1 MQVGYYFLSLNDA
14 GAKSLIVVS
23 RTDKNPSLDC
33 SSSCK
38 AVIDLKGDR
47 SVSIQSPEK
56 NRITELER
64 VSAYGAPTHPGLA
77 VATPIEITQSTL
89 PISYSVLISES
100 KPFQW
105 FLKRLLDVFCSLFG
119 LLALS
124 PLLLLVALAI
134 KLESPGPVIY
144 KQRRVG
150 FKGQFF
156 DMYKFR
162 SMRQDADAM
171 LAQLMAQNETNNGMF
186 KLFNDPRVTQVGR
199 FIRKYSIDEL
209 PQLFNVL
216 IGNMS
221 LVGPRPPIDREL
233 QHYKDW
239 HYIRFSTLPGLTGLW
254 QVSGRSRIKE
264 FDTVVQ
270 MDTRYIKEWNMLLDI
285 KLILKTFPVVFGGM
299 DTA

>member
-1 MQVGYYFLSLNDA
+1 MH
-14 GAKSLIVVS
+14 
-23 RTDKNPSLDC
+23 
-33 SSSCK
+33 

-56 NRITELER
+56 SRIPELER
-64 VSAYGAPTHPGLA
+64 ATAHAAPAHPGLA
-77 VATPIEITQSTL
+77 VATPIENTPLTL

-105 FLKRLLDVFCSLFG
+105 FLKRLLDVFCSLLG

-134 KLESPGPVIY
+134 KLESPGPIIY

-186 KLFNDPRVTQVGR
+186 KLFNDPRVTRVGR

-233 QHYKDW
+233 QYYKDW
-239 HYIRFSTLPGLTGLW
+239 HYVRFSTLPGLTGLW